1 MSFLLCISKKYYLLD
16 VLVTLNV
23 QKIQKKSAK
32 HSGGAQ
38 DVTKLLYVNTF
49 CVVVK
54 CRKSINFVA
63 QF

>member
-23 QKIQKKSAK
+23 LKIQKKSAQR
-32 HSGGAQ
+32 SGEAQ

-49 CVVVK
+49 CVVAK
-54 CRKSINFVA
+54 W
-63 QF
+63 